1 MIVALAGRR
10 IDKPGEKTTR
20 FPLNNI
26 DLVKERLRK
35 LFISLNPTALV
46 CSGACGAD
54 LLALE
59 VTGELS
65 IARSMVIPFEPQL
78 FKSESVEDRPGNWGA
93 LFDSMYEQV
102 NKEEKVQ
109 VLNYPVD
116 DDDTYRKTNI
126 DILNRA
132 EVLAEKTEAEK
143 NILVIIVWEG
153 RSKDKNDI
161 TAHFKKE
168 AKRRGFK
175 IKEINTLGKKFLR

>member
-10 IDKPGEKTTR
+10 IDHPDEKTIR
-20 FPLNNI
+20 FPLVAI
-26 DLVKERLRK
+26 GLVKERLRT
-35 LFISLNPTALV
+35 LFVSLQPAALV

-59 VTGELS
+59 VAGELH
-65 IARSMVIPFEPQL
+65 ITRCIILPFDPQL
-78 FKSESVEDRPGNWGA
+78 FKPRSVEDRPGNWGA
-93 LFDSMYEQV
+93 LFDNMYEQV

-109 VLNYPVD
+109 VMNYPDAD
-116 DDDTYRKTNI
+116 DDSYNKTNV

-132 EVLAEKTEAEK
+132 EILAEKMDTKK
-143 NILVIIVWEG
+143 NIIGIVVWDG
-153 RSKDKNDI
+153 IPRDQNDS

-175 IKEINTLGKKFLR
+175 IEEINTLR

>member
-10 IDKPGEKTTR
+10 IDKPGEKAIH
-20 FPLNNI
+20 FPLKNI
-26 DLVKERLRK
+26 KAVKDRLRK
-35 LFISLNPTALV
+35 LFISLKPAALV

-59 VTGELS
+59 VAGELK
-65 IARSMVIPFEPQL
+65 IVRSMVIPFEHQL
-78 FKSESVEDRPGNWGA
+78 FKSKSVEDRPGNWGA

-109 VLNYPVD
+109 VMNYPD
-116 DDDTYRKTNI
+116 ADDDTYRKTNI
-126 DILNRA
+126 DILNRT
-132 EVLAEKTEAEK
+132 EGLAKKMDAIK

-153 RSKDKNDI
+153 RPKDNNDI

-168 AKRRGFK
+168 AEIRGFT
-175 IKEINTLGKKFLR
+175 IKEINTLNE

>member
-10 IDKPGEKTTR
+10 IDEVGIGTIR
-20 FPLNNI
+20 FPLKNI
-26 DLVKERLRK
+26 TAVKAQLK
-35 LFISLNPTALV
+35 KIFISLKPAALV

-59 VTGELS
+59 SAGELG
-65 IARSMVIPFEPQL
+65 IARSMIIPFEPAL
-78 FKSESVEDRPGNWGA
+78 FKSKSVEDRPGNWGA
-93 LFDSMYEQV
+93 LFDSMYQQT

-109 VLNYPVD
+109 VMNYPGD

-132 EVLAEKTEAEK
+132 EALAEKFDDEK
-143 NILVIIVWEG
+143 NILVIIVWDG
-153 RSKDKNDI
+153 KPKDKNDI

-168 AKRRGFK
+168 ARLRGFK
-175 IKEINTLGKKFLR
+175 TEEVNTLKP

>member
-10 IDKPGEKTTR
+10 IDKPGEKTIR
-20 FPLNNI
+20 FPLNSI

-35 LFISLNPTALV
+35 LFISLHPTALV

-59 VTGELS
+59 VAGELS
-65 IARSMVIPFEPQL
+65 IVRSMVIPFEPQL
-78 FKSESVEDRPGNWGA
+78 FKFESVEDRPGNWGV

-116 DDDTYRKTNI
+116 DDTYCKTNI

-132 EVLAEKTEAEK
+132 EALAEKTEAEK

-153 RSKDKNDI
+153 RSKDKNDT

-168 AKRRGFK
+168 GKRRGFK
-175 IKEINTLGKKFLR
+175 IEEINTLREKNS

>member
-10 IDKPGEKTTR
+10 IDEPGEDAIH
-20 FPLNNI
+20 FPLKNI
-26 DLVKERLRK
+26 NAVKEQLRK
-35 LFISLNPTALV
+35 LFISLRPTALV

-59 VTGELS
+59 VAGELG
-65 IARSMVIPFEPQL
+65 IARSMVMPFEPGL
-78 FKSESVEDRPGNWGA
+78 FKSISVEDRPGNWGA
-93 LFDSMYEQV
+93 LFDSMYEDV

-109 VLNYPVD
+109 VMNYPGD
-116 DDDTYRKTNI
+116 DDETYRKTNI

-132 EVLAEKTEAEK
+132 EGLAEKMDAVK

-153 RSKDKNDI
+153 RSKGKNDI

-168 AKRRGFK
+168 AGLRGFK
-175 IKEINTLGKKFLR
+175 TEEINTLKA

>member
-10 IDKPGEKTTR
+10 IDKPGEKAIH
-20 FPLNNI
+20 FPLKNI
-26 DLVKERLRK
+26 NAVKERLRK
-35 LFISLNPTALV
+35 LFTTLEPKALV

-59 VTGELS
+59 VAGELR
-65 IARSMVIPFEPQL
+65 IARSMVIPFKPDL
-78 FKSESVEDRPGNWGA
+78 FKSKSVEDRPGNWGA

-109 VLNYPVD
+109 VMNYPGD
-116 DDDTYRKTNI
+116 DNDTYRKTNI

-132 EVLAEKTEAEK
+132 EVLAEKMDAEK
-143 NILVIIVWEG
+143 NISVIIVWDG
-153 RSKDKNDI
+153 KPKDKNDM

-168 AKRRGFK
+168 AGLRRFK
-175 IKEINTLGKKFLR
+175 IEEINTLNS

>member
-10 IDKPGEKTTR
+10 IDKPGDKTTR

-26 DLVKERLRK
+26 DLVKEKLRN
-35 LFISLNPTALV
+35 LFTSLNPTALV

-59 VTGELS
+59 VAGELK
-65 IARSMVIPFEPQL
+65 IARSMVIPFEPEQ
-78 FKSESVEDRPGNWGA
+78 FKSKSVEDRPGNWGE
-93 LFDSMYEQV
+93 LFDSIYEQV

-109 VLNYPVD
+109 MMNYHD
-116 DDDTYRKTNI
+116 ADEDTYRKTNI

-132 EVLAEKTEAEK
+132 EVLAEKLHNEK
-143 NILVIIVWEG
+143 NILVIIVWDG
-153 RSKDKNDI
+153 RPIYINDI

-168 AKRRGFK
+168 AKLRGFK
-175 IKEINTLGKKFLR
+175 IEEINTHR